1 MEDNYIEEVLKE
13 VKEIYDSKT
22 PEELNELDWF

>member
-1 MEDNYIEEVLKE
+1 MDYIEEVLKE